1 MILPQFTRALTRQPA
16 ATAAQ
21 GITTSAHLG
30 APDLTKMAQQYT
42 VYLDALRTCGLDV
55 ITLPPD
61 ERFPDGH
68 FVEDP
73 VVIFRE
79 MAFISRPGAA
89 ARRGEET
96 ALAVN
101 LSHLRRIY
109 LTGEEATLDGG
120 DVLFCADR
128 VLIGLSERTNAA
140 GAGQLAAALRTVQPD
155 LGVET
160 VAFSGVLHLKT
171 GVTELA
177 PGLLVLSP
185 FLHTDHDFSF
195 ARTVTLPAGEAYAAD
210 VLPVNDTLIIPA
222 GFPTVAELASR
233 HYTQVMALEMSEFEK
248 MDGGLTCL
256 SLRY

>member
-1 MILPQFTRALTRQPA
+1 MIVPPFTRALTRQPA
-16 ATAAQ
+16 VTAAQ
-21 GITTSAHLG
+21 GITTSTHLG
-30 APDLTKMAQQYT
+30 IPDLTKMAQQYT
-42 VYLDALRTCGLDV
+42 AYLDALRECGLDV
-55 ITLPPD
+55 IILPPD

-79 MAFISRPGAA
+79 LAFVSRPGAV
-89 ARRGEET
+89 ARRGEEA

-101 LSHLRRIY
+101 LSHLHRVY
-109 LTGEEATLDGG
+109 LTGDEATLDGG

-128 VLIGLSERTNAA
+128 VLIGLSERTNTA
-140 GAGQLAAALRTVQPD
+140 GAQQLAAALRTVQPD
-155 LGVET
+155 LQVEM

-177 PGLLVLSP
+177 PGVLVRSP
-185 FLHTDHDFSF
+185 HMHTDHDFSF
-195 ARTVTLPAGEAYAAD
+195 AQTVTLPPREAYAAD
-210 VLPVNDTLIIPA
+210 VLPVNDALLIPA
-222 GFPTVAELASR
+222 GFATVAALASK
-233 HYTQVMALEMSEFEK
+233 HYTRVIALEMSEFEK